1 MQECIKL
8 FKLDWM
14 LIKQYRKEVVMFILM
29 LTIIIGSTLPFMLN
43 IIIFLLINNLISYPF
58 IIEEK
63 DKMDK
68 FYSMIA
74 VNREDILKS
83 KYLSILIYILII
95 LLILIPINIIIQSS
109 KPAIIITRETILLYA
124 SIGVLLSTF
133 IASIQ
138 IPCYL
143 KWGYS
148 QSKMITMILP
158 IAIGFGIPI
167 IVVGGSKLIGREILK
182 NVLEDGMYMLNHHY
196 DFVVLVCLLVSIIC
210 YVVSYLVSRKIY
222 IKNNR

>member
-8 FKLDWM
+8 LKLDWM
-14 LIKQYRKEVVMFILM
+14 LIKQYRKELVMFILM
-29 LTIIIGSTLPFMLN
+29 LTIIIGSTLPLMLN
-43 IIIFLLINNLISYPF
+43 IIVFLLINNLISYPF

-74 VNREDILKS
+74 VSREDILKN
-83 KYLSILIYILII
+83 KYLSILIYVLMILI
-95 LLILIPINIIIQSS
+95 ILIPINIIIQSS
-109 KPAIIITRETILLYA
+109 KPAITGENIILYA
-124 SIGVLLSTF
+124 SLGVLLSTF

-148 QSKMITMILP
+148 RSKMITMVLP
-158 IAIGFGIPI
+158 ILIGFGIPL
-167 IVVGGSKLIGREILK
+167 IVVGGSKLVGRKIFKNILE
-182 NVLEDGMYMLNHHY
+182 NGMYMLNNY
-196 DFVVLVCLLVSIIC
+196 YELIVLGCLLLSIIC
-210 YVVSYLVSRKIY
+210 YIVSYLVSRKIY
-222 IKNNR
+222 IRNKK